1 MIYKRCSAQTLGE
14 SNRWNSPSQTPHKTH
29 IPLRAAPASGNYLL
43 QHQSQHHFFAP
54 NCSLF
59 AFPVVIILQSAKW
72 SISAIWLVRTHIFAR
87 ELTMKQSLLIAA
99 LIALAVSACGKK
111 EEAAVAVE
119 ASAPAVEA
127 SAVVEASAP
136 AADMSAPVE
145 ASAPA
150 ADASAAK

>member
-1 MIYKRCSAQTLGE
+1 MYQ
-14 SNRWNSPSQTPHKTH
+14 
-29 IPLRAAPASGNYLL
+29 
-43 QHQSQHHFFAP
+43 FFVP

-59 AFPVVIILQSAKW
+59 AFRVVIILQSAKW
-72 SISAIWLVRTHIFAR
+72 SISAIWLVRTHLFAR
-87 ELTMKQSLLIAA
+87 ELTMKQSILLAA
-99 LIALAVSACGKK
+99 LIALAVSACGEK
-111 EEAAVAVE
+111 AAPVAVE

-127 SAVVEASAP
+127 SAVASAP